1 MIFCRIVLSHSN
13 GKSRRGTVLCFTT
26 FWYRKVLCTL
36 WGEIKFSVEFFWLT
50 VLRVF
55 VGKPFSVSLL
65 SDISIIFIH
74 RRGISQYFVEFFCLT
89 LAKQKSDEPIGF
101 PGTFGHQKK
110 FCMRGGISCFSV
122 EKTLSHSAKKLRGD
136 PFCVSLLPGIG
147 EFCAQEGYNTI
158 LCRLFFTH
166 IAENFRRQTI

>member
-1 MIFCRIVLSHSN
+1 MLSHSN
-13 GKSRRGTVLCFTT
+13 KKSCRGTLLRFTT
-26 FWYRKVLCTL
+26 SWYRKVPCTL
-36 WGEIKFSVEFFWLT
+36 GCKTQISVELFWLT

-55 VGKPFSVSLL
+55 VGKPFSVSIL

-74 RRGISQYFVEFFCLT
+74 RRGKSQYFVEFFCLT